1 MKIAYFLIEPWQE
14 KILRENFLDSELQI
28 FSQPLNREN
37 IEKITDTDIIVSR
50 ARFIDL
56 KLNRETLE
64 KLPNLKFI
72 ATMST
77 GFDHIDLDYCRQK
90 NILVSNVPAY
100 GSVSV
105 VEQTFALLLA
115 ISRKIPQAANALK
128 DNPTNQSNLIGFDLD
143 EKTLGVIGSGKI
155 GLNVIK
161 IAKSFGMNVLVHD
174 IIKNHQAA
182 EELGFKYVELSE
194 LLQNSD
200 IITLHTFLNKDSFH
214 LISEKELSLLK
225 QDAIII
231 NTARGG
237 LIDTRALINY
247 LQSNPL
253 AFAGLDVFEGESTD
267 FKVNKYLQELSSVDN
282 VIITPHNASNTKEA
296 KEKILQTTIGNIK
309 EFINEKQINVV

>member
-1 MKIAYFLIEPWQE
+1 KMKIAYFLIEPWQE

-161 IAKSFGMNVLVHD
+161 IAKSFGMNVLAHD
-174 IIKNHQAA
+174 IIKNHQA
-182 EELGFKYVELSE
+182 
-194 LLQNSD
+194 
-200 IITLHTFLNKDSFH
+200 
-214 LISEKELSLLK
+214 
-225 QDAIII
+225 
-231 NTARGG
+231 
-237 LIDTRALINY
+237 
-247 LQSNPL
+247 
-253 AFAGLDVFEGESTD
+253 
-267 FKVNKYLQELSSVDN
+267 
-282 VIITPHNASNTKEA
+282 
-296 KEKILQTTIGNIK
+296 
-309 EFINEKQINVV
+309 